1 MARVTARNT
10 TLLVKDST
18 SASRTLS
25 GRANSAT
32 LSFSSDATDGTAFG
46 ESYRFLIADGV
57 KGWTLSM
64 NGVWDGAASQVDE
77 ILYGILAA
85 CTSAYYGPGGSTT
98 GAVQYSGCVILN
110 TYEIA
115 GALEGMVT
123 WSAEFAGGPSL
134 ERLADTII
142 ISKYMFGDPPDPK
155 LLKIEMKKARD
166 EQGQRWATVELHPA
180 SGWITPRE
188 VKTTTKNLQDAQDRA
203 IGARQ

>member
-46 ESYRFLIADGV
+46 ETYRFLIADGV

-77 ILYGILAA
+77 ILFGILAA
-85 CTSAYYGPGGSTT
+85 CTSVCYGPGGSTAGLT
-98 GAVQYSGCVILN
+98 QYSGCSVLN
-110 TYEIA
+110 TYEVA
-115 GALEGMVT
+115 GELDGMVT
-123 WSAEFAGGPSL
+123 WSAEFVGSGSL
-134 ERLADTII
+134 TRGT
-142 ISKYMFGDPPDPK
+142 
-155 LLKIEMKKARD
+155 
-166 EQGQRWATVELHPA
+166 WT
-180 SGWITPRE
+180 
-188 VKTTTKNLQDAQDRA
+188 
-203 IGARQ
+203 